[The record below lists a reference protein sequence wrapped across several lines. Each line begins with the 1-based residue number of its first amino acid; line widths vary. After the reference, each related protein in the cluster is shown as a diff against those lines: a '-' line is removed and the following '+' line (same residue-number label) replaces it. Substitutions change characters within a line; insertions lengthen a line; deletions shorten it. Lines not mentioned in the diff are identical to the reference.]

1 MINILKNGIDDD
13 EKKADSDS
21 GGSHKKKKKKRKRD
35 CTFTEASVMKIVKE
49 RFGSSE
55 APRFAKLTKAYIASH
70 LEAWVELF
78 FEKNVSAY
86 VDGDGKTLSKNKT
99 LTAQKLATLCR
110 RSDFNY
116 LLRNG
121 GDFLGSDRK
130 ALVENLVGIPKFEAP
145 WSKRENSDYAL
156 LRKKA
161 QAQSFKDT
169 LEMAVVTKK
178 KSKRSKN

>member
-1 MINILKNGIDDD
+1 MIKNGIDGSDD
-13 EKKADSDS
+13 DEEEKKADSDS
-21 GGSHKKKKKKRKRD
+21 GGSHKKKKKRKRD

-49 RFGSSE
+49 RFGSE
-55 APRFAKLTKAYIASH
+55 PPRFGKLTKAYIASH

-156 LRKKA
+156 LRKRA

-169 LEMAVVTKK
+169 LEMAAVTKK
-178 KSKRSKN
+178 KSKKN